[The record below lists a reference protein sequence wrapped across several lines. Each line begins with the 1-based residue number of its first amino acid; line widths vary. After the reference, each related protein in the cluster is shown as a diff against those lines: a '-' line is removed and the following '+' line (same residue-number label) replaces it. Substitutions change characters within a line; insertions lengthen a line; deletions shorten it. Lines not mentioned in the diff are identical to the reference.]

1 MLMPLDWKLHIE
13 RLCSSPSPSFHT
25 GDEAQ
30 REEAGDYDCFH
41 PGPKAEMNFPEPL
54 KFRAEKAVKVELNED
69 SLPFELM
76 PSVFH
81 MFLLDKGRSTTD
93 WL

>member
-1 MLMPLDWKLHIE
+1 
-13 RLCSSPSPSFHT
+13 
-25 GDEAQ
+25 
-30 REEAGDYDCFH
+30 
-41 PGPKAEMNFPEPL
+41 MNFPEPL
-54 KFRAEKAVKVELNED
+54 KFRAEEAVKVELNED